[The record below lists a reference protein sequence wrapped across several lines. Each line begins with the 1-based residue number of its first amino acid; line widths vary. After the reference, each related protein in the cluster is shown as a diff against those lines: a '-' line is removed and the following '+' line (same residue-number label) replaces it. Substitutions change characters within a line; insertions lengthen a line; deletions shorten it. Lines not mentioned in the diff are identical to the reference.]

1 MIDKGEI
8 IMKPEEV
15 KKIPLG
21 LFPTPLQRMSNLER
35 ELGCGPLYIKRDDLS
50 DLGLGGNK
58 IRKLEYLVADAI
70 QQGCNTL
77 LTYGGPQTNHGRL
90 TVAAA
95 VRNGMKSILIL
106 HGAKPDYL
114 SGNLVLDKMMGAD
127 LYFTEGDGE
136 EQKALA
142 QKVMAEYGARG
153 DKVYEIPVGGSN
165 VLGALG
171 YLMMIPEL
179 MKQLDEMGASAKY
192 LVTGSG
198 SLGTFCGLWAGAKYF
213 RAGFEVVPISVN
225 PQTTFREEQAAA
237 FIRQISDA
245 YSLGIT
251 CDPGEL
257 KLQFGRGDVSYAG
270 VAYNADQD
278 AAEITAL
285 TADPVLEID
294 VSALGCSADVYKY
307 VTLCLK
313 TGDAQPLDATVT
325 VTTDTGSASGD
336 ISFGADTMFQANSC
350 GLSDIS
356 GTVQSV
362 SITFHTA
369 ADSVI
374 YLDSYVF
381 TASADA
387 AKNAEIVR
395 VGAANLI

>member
-1 MIDKGEI
+1 
-8 IMKPEEV
+8 MKPEEV

-213 RAGFEVVPISVN
+213 RAGFEVGRLYP
-225 PQTTFREEQAAA
+225 PDQRCLFAGHHLRPRGTQAAVWPRRCELCRRSLQCA
-237 FIRQISDA
+237 RRPDPGGHAPAGPHGGHFCGPLLYRQILPRFCRSGPERLPQRQWRHLPA
-245 YSLGIT
+245 HRW
-251 CDPGEL
+251 DPGHL
-257 KLQFGRGDVSYAG
+257 DKRTF
-270 VAYNADQD
+270 
-278 AAEITAL
+278 
-285 TADPVLEID
+285 
-294 VSALGCSADVYKY
+294 GCSPARFG
-307 VTLCLK
+307 CL
-313 TGDAQPLDATVT
+313 
-325 VTTDTGSASGD
+325 
-336 ISFGADTMFQANSC
+336 
-350 GLSDIS
+350 
-356 GTVQSV
+356 
-362 SITFHTA
+362 
-369 ADSVI
+369 
-374 YLDSYVF
+374 
-381 TASADA
+381 
-387 AKNAEIVR
+387 
-395 VGAANLI
+395 LILVPA